1 MADQAPA
8 QVGVIVHPRR
18 DVDAALAAMRAWAA
32 RHGVALGQVLIP
44 GQTRRVAEPVDVE
57 ACDLVLALG
66 GDGTALAALH
76 AAAPTSRPVLGV
88 ACGSIGVLTSVPA
101 GSLSAALD
109 QVAAGD
115 WSPRELPALEIAAG
129 PGDRRFAINDVAMIR
144 DGTGQVITEIRVDDE
159 LYART
164 AGDGLVVATPVGSS
178 AYTMAAGGPILS
190 PGAQGI
196 VITPLA
202 QHGGVTPPLVA
213 GPDSRV
219 HVSMQPG
226 YGGGRFEIDG
236 QEAGVEALEVSVTL
250 RRDYASLVAV
260 ADQEPLLTG
269 LRRRGLVVDSPR
281 ILVRDARSRGSS
293 SG

>member
-1 MADQAPA
+1 MNRGTE
-8 QVGVIVHPRR
+8 QVGVVVHPRR
-18 DVDAALAAMRAWAA
+18 DVDAALEAMRAWAA
-32 RHGVALGQVLIP
+32 AHGVALGQILIP
-44 GQTRRVAEPVDVE
+44 GQTRRVAEPVSIE

-101 GSLSAALD
+101 GRLSAALD
-109 QVAAGD
+109 QVAAGE
-115 WSPRELPALEIAAG
+115 WSPRALPALEIAAG
-129 PGDRRFAINDVAMIR
+129 PGDARFAINDFAMIR
-144 DGTGQVITEIRVDDE
+144 HGTGQVITEIRVDDE

-164 AGDGLVVATPVGSS
+164 AGDGLVVATPIGSS
-178 AYTMAAGGPILS
+178 AYTMAAGGPILA

-202 QHGGVTPPLVA
+202 QHGGVSPPLVT

-219 HVSMQPG
+219 RVLVQPG
-226 YGGGRFEIDG
+226 YGGSRFEIDG
-236 QEAGVEALEVSVTL
+236 QEAGVDMLEVAVTL
-250 RRDYASLVAV
+250 RRDYASLVAL

-281 ILVRDARSRGSS
+281 ILARDARSRG
-293 SG
+293 